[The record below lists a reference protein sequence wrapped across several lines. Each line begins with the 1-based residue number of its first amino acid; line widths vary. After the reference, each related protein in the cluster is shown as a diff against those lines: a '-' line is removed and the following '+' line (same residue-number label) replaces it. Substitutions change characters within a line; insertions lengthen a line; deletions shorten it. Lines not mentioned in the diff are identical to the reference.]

1 MIYLFL
7 ECDEFL
13 ATEDIRGLKA
23 ALGDAELADLNI
35 TEMEGA
41 QARAGEILGQA
52 AMMPFLA
59 PRRLIL
65 VRGYLAQLDKRM
77 AASKNTDAAAYA
89 EAAQFLT
96 GLGEVSDST
105 DLLLVDSGV
114 DKRRGLWKGFSLKQ
128 DGKERA
134 IPGLQALIQAKTV
147 TRMDLPTPDAKS
159 LPGWLQA
166 RAKSRGIALDGRAL
180 QLLATYVGPNL
191 RQLDNELEKLSLYAG
206 ARPITAEDVDRMVSD
221 ASEAMVWNLTDALS
235 QRNPR
240 AAMTALHAL
249 RRNDAHPIY
258 LLTMIARQ
266 YRVMLK
272 VKDALG
278 GRASGNEHDIAPLV
292 GEKPYPVKKAMGQAA
307 AYTFDELVDVL
318 DRLVMADYAMKT
330 GADAEAELDIL
341 IAELTQRPARTPG
354 HIPGRVPGRI
364 PAR

>member
-89 EAAQFLT
+89 EAAQFLI

-206 ARPITAEDVDRMVSD
+206 ARPM
-221 ASEAMVWNLTDALS
+221 TDALS

-341 IAELTQRPARTPG
+341 IAELTQRPAR
-354 HIPGRVPGRI
+354 IPGRTPGRI